1 MRNLLKSIL
10 NNVFSEIL
18 KYVLFFLRIETNE
31 RTKDIY
37 DLDSFSK
44 EIVEK
49 LKNSELLLEYKN
61 RSLVTNEQKRSWN
74 NKVEYDALKDF
85 KITNFINEVLYN
97 DKKPL
102 IFVIRGNGGHIKY
115 TLSSY
120 NKCFI
125 KYKINDAK
133 YYSDMKPNAYG
144 NDCYINVN
152 PGDIVYFVGN
162 NSNYDECRFY
172 VSCPFDIEG
181 HLSGLLKNEN
191 EEFRFRGL
199 FQNNP
204 NLYYANSLI
213 LPDKACFICYE
224 ELFKNCSNLIAAPVL
239 KALHIEYGAYIEM
252 FYNCNNL
259 KSIVFYGETCD
270 NRYSWGQHLNN
281 WLNNVS
287 EDGVFYKTVESAI
300 LDRGASGIPNNW
312 TIEYLAEA

>member
-61 RSLVTNEQKRSWN
+61 HSLVTNEQKRNWN
-74 NKVEYDALKDF
+74 NKVEHDALKDF
-85 KITNFINEVLYN
+85 KLTNFINGGVYN

-102 IFVIRGNGGHIKY
+102 IFIIRGNGYIKY
-115 TLSSY
+115 TFESY
-120 NKCFI
+120 HRCHI

-133 YYSDMKPNAYG
+133 YYSDIKPNAQS
-144 NDCYINVN
+144 NDCYISVN
-152 PGDIVYFVGN
+152 YGDIVYFVGN
-162 NSNYDECRFY
+162 NLNYYGCRFY

-191 EEFRFRGL
+191 EAFTFREL
-199 FQNNP
+199 FQNNT
-204 NLYYANSLI
+204 NLYHTNSLI
-213 LPDKACFICYE
+213 LPDKTYQSCYMA
-224 ELFKNCSNLIAAPVL
+224 LFKNCSNLVAAPVL
-239 KALHIEYGAYIEM
+239 KALHIEYGAYSEM

-259 KSIVFYGETCD
+259 NNIVFYGETR
-270 NRYSWGQHLNN
+270 NNLYSWEQHLNN
-281 WLNNVS
+281 WVNNVN
-287 EDGVFYKTVESAI
+287 ENGVFYKTQESAN
-300 LDRGASGIPNNW
+300 LNRGASGIPNNW
-312 TIEYLAEA
+312 TIEYLDEA